1 MSIMSINHTAW
12 SVWILKM
19 YFVEATIVPLLK
31 SLGYPL
37 GPGENSLRFL
47 LTWNYPMCK
56 QPGAPKCSSFGFKK
70 TWIGRIHEFS
80 NSMELSLYLLP
91 TFDVPPICTMATEI
105 PGWHLQRAQKQRRGL
120 LPPPQTFGRPECRGK
135 EWRFDLP
142 ANHFPRLGLFR
153 ASDLKSSWHRNIRHT
168 IPYTHLYTEFIW
180 LVWILCHTN
189 RQQPPPH
196 RAQQITQPHI
206 LKQFLHVYMEIFLI
220 PKPPDKAESGLNL
233 QGHDQIGHWSS
244 LWGSV
249 QEPTA
254 TNFVSGNGAFNP
266 LTSFFSKDKALPQC
280 SKKGTWECT
289 LGNSPNKILEA
300 LLSTTTHYN
309 YKLHFPIL
317 YSMNVPGQTT
327 TGSLQPFRP
336 LPWWPVGANHAD
348 PTRSPTSPP

>member
-1 MSIMSINHTAW
+1 
-12 SVWILKM
+12 
-19 YFVEATIVPLLK
+19 
-31 SLGYPL
+31 
-37 GPGENSLRFL
+37 
-47 LTWNYPMCK
+47 MCK

-180 LVWILCHTN
+180 LVWILSHTN

-289 LGNSPNKILEA
+289 LGNSLNKILEA